1 MPDGERAPDS
11 LYYLADAL
19 VQLKKPQDAC
29 KVYGEL
35 TDVYGSRIS
44 GTMKVDIAAGRD
56 RAGCK
61 YRADPRRGAGRAL
74 SRGYRRAVR
83 PRDHARATRALG
95 RGRPHRQPAARPRR
109 ARRPQP
115 LPDHTP

>member
-29 KVYGEL
+29 KVYGGL

-61 YRADPRRGAGRAL
+61 YRADPRPGAGRAL

-83 PRDHARATRALG
+83 TLEPERAARVMG
-95 RGRPHRQPAARPRR
+95 RGRSE
-109 ARRPQP
+109 ARRSGKGWVK
-115 LPDHTP
+115 